1 MVEVFLVNWIC
12 IFMHFITIMTK
23 KIEKESWQPYYRKK
37 DLQLLEQQQ
46 GNTMSAKNYLQNGKK
61 FSWLGHILYFFLT
74 KMIIFFFSTTVVNH
88 PSYIVRGPS
97 QQVKPVVKPP
107 KPPPKIQQLHYCDVC
122 KISCAGRSNFPL
134 EICI

>member
-1 MVEVFLVNWIC
+1 MGKSFPDWVTFY
-12 IFMHFITIMTK
+12 IFFN
-23 KIEKESWQPYYRKK
+23 EN
-37 DLQLLEQQQ
+37 DL
-46 GNTMSAKNYLQNGKK
+46 
-61 FSWLGHILYFFLT
+61 
-74 KMIIFFFSTTVVNH
+74 FFFSTTVVNH

-134 EICI
+134 WKFAFRLSNFYPTASASKLHELVLNRDQNLREFSVNLISRNTICGNHKILE

>member
-1 MVEVFLVNWIC
+1 
-12 IFMHFITIMTK
+12 MHFITILTK

-46 GNTMSAKNYLQNGKK
+46 GEHNVSKKLSAKWEKVFLIGSH
-61 FSWLGHILYFFLT
+61 FIFFFFYENDL
-74 KMIIFFFSTTVVNH
+74 FFFSTTVVNH

>member
-1 MVEVFLVNWIC
+1 MYFYAFYYNFDQENRKRELATLLSKKRSPTFGTAAGEHNVSKKLSAKWEKVFLIGS
-12 IFMHFITIMTK
+12 HFI
-23 KIEKESWQPYYRKK
+23 
-37 DLQLLEQQQ
+37 
-46 GNTMSAKNYLQNGKK
+46 
-61 FSWLGHILYFFLT
+61 FFLT
-74 KMIIFFFSTTVVNH
+74 KMIIFFSSTTVVNH